1 MKKINNGQELNEVL
15 DSNDLVI
22 VKWGA
27 PWCTP
32 CRVIEK
38 TIESIEKSNADTAEF
53 IEVDVDEA
61 DEDFVASSGIRNIP
75 VLQFFKDGDLI
86 DKTVGLITEQD
97 LINKIKELKGE

>member
-15 DSNDLVI
+15 DCNDLVI

-27 PWCTP
+27 PWCGP

-38 TIESIEKSNADTAEF
+38 SIESIEKSNADTAEF

-86 DKTVGLITEQD
+86 DKTVGLISEQD

>member
-27 PWCTP
+27 PWCGP

-38 TIESIEKSNADTAEF
+38 SIESIEKSNADTAEF
-53 IEVDVDEA
+53 LEVDVDEA